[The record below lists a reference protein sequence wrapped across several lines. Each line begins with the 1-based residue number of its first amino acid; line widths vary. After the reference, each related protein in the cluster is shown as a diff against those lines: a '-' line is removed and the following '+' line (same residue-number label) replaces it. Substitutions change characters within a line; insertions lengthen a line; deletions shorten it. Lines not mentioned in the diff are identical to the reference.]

1 MSIFKLSNGRSATTN
16 GNMDM
21 GGGNLAPIPEGTK
34 VRAII
39 TEAKWDTYEGVR
51 YIKLRWD
58 VADGEYKKRVIFQKI
73 KVFES
78 SPENADRQR
87 AMLAAIDFNAGG
99 RLAKLDK
106 DEPSDVDLASALC
119 NKVMVIRLGV
129 WEMGDKS
136 GNWINAV
143 QSATQQ
149 ASAPAPQSAP
159 AAPAQDNY
167 DDYIPF

>member
-78 SPENADRQR
+78 SPEKADRQR

-143 QSATQQ
+143 QGATQQ
-149 ASAPAPQSAP
+149 APAPQAAP
-159 AAPAQDNY
+159 AAPAQANY
-167 DDYIPF
+167 DYDIPF

>member
-1 MSIFKLSNGRSATTN
+1 MSIFKLSTGKAAAAN

-39 TEAKWDTYEGVR
+39 TEAKWDAHEGTR
-51 YIKLRWD
+51 HIKLRWD

-78 SPENADRQR
+78 SPEKADRQR

-99 RLAKLDK
+99 KLARLEK

-119 NKVMVIRLGV
+119 NKVMIVRLGV

-143 QSATQQ
+143 QGATQQ

-159 AAPAQDNY
+159 AAPAQTNFDE
-167 DDYIPF
+167 DCPF

>member
-39 TEAKWDTYEGVR
+39 TEAKWDQYEGTR

-58 VADGEYKKRVIFQKI
+58 VADGEFKKRVIFQKI

>member
-1 MSIFKLSNGRSATTN
+1 MSIFKLSTGKAATTN

-21 GGGNLAPIPEGTK
+21 GGGNLAPIPKGTK

-78 SPENADRQR
+78 SPEKADCQR

-99 RLAKLDK
+99 KLARLEK

-136 GNWINAV
+136 GNWVNAV
-143 QSATQQ
+143 QGATQNATQ
-149 ASAPAPQSAP
+149 AAP
-159 AAPAQDNY
+159 AAPAQANY
-167 DDYIPF
+167 DDDIPF

>member
-1 MSIFKLSNGRSATTN
+1 MSIFKLSTGKAAATS

-39 TEAKWDTYEGVR
+39 TEAKWDTYEGAR

-78 SPENADRQR
+78 SPEKADRQR

-99 RLAKLDK
+99 KLAKLDK

-119 NKVMVIRLGV
+119 NKVMIVRVGV

-143 QSATQQ
+143 QSATQNATQ
-149 ASAPAPQSAP
+149 AAP
-159 AAPAQDNY
+159 AAPAQANY
-167 DDYIPF
+167 DDDIPF

>member
-1 MSIFKLSNGRSATTN
+1 MSIFKMSTGKLATTN
-16 GNMDM
+16 GNADM

-39 TEAKWDTYEGVR
+39 TEAKWDQYEGTR

-58 VADGEYKKRVIFQKI
+58 VADGEFKKRVIFQKI
-73 KVFES
+73 KVFEAD
-78 SPENADRQR
+78 ETKADRQR

-99 RLAKLDK
+99 KLARLDK

-119 NKVMVIRLGV
+119 NRVMIVRVGV
-129 WEMGDKS
+129 WEMNDKS

-167 DDYIPF
+167 DDDIPF

>member
-1 MSIFKLSNGRSATTN
+1 MSIFKLSNGKSATTN

-21 GGGNLAPIPEGTK
+21 GGGNLAPIPDGTK

-39 TEAKWDTYEGVR
+39 TEAKWDTYEGAR

-78 SPENADRQR
+78 SPEKADRQR
-87 AMLAAIDFNAGG
+87 AMLVAIDFNAGG

-143 QSATQQ
+143 QGATQNATQ
-149 ASAPAPQSAP
+149 AAP
-159 AAPAQDNY
+159 AAPAQANY
-167 DDYIPF
+167 DDDIPF